1 MWLCW
6 LQPSSGF
13 GSWDPGRRRIL
24 GKILGMLETHPGYFG
39 ECGETDV
46 PVGGVCVLWEGG
58 SGVWD
63 RWAGLVR
70 MVQEMYGFFWLGGM
84 ASAWKRVEMGIVRR
98 GGEEVQGGHA
108 GFLMRFFE
116 ALWVVPC
123 GSVGCNRRLV

>member
-1 MWLCW
+1 M
-6 LQPSSGF
+6 F
-13 GSWDPGRRRIL
+13 GDVQKRVL
-24 GKILGMLETHPGYFG
+24 GKILGK
-39 ECGETDV
+39 CGKTDV

-70 MVQEMYGFFWLGGM
+70 MVQEMYGFFWLGVM

-123 GSVGCNRRLV
+123 GSVGCNRRLVLVRGTPGADVF